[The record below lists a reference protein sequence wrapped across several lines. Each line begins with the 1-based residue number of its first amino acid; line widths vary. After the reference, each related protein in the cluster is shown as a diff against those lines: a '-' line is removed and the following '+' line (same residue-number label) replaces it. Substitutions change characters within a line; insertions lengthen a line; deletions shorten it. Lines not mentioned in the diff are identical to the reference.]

1 METTENTIQ
10 TKKCYKCGRELP
22 LSEFSKNSA
31 AKDGYDYYCRSCKS
45 IMSKEVRERRKSNKI
60 KESGIYPANFFDI
73 NTVGG
78 GNPLLADFTARD
90 LMEELRAR
98 GYRGQLEYT
107 SKINLETI

>member
-1 METTENTIQ
+1 METTENTK

-45 IMSKEVRERRKSNKI
+45 IMSKEGRERTKANKI
-60 KESGIYPANFFDI
+60 KESGIYPANFFDR

-78 GNPLLADFTARD
+78 GQSVTR
-90 LMEELRAR
+90 
-98 GYRGQLEYT
+98 
-107 SKINLETI
+107 

>member
-1 METTENTIQ
+1 MQKYYVKRKTGKEKGQQGKEIRHLSGQ
-10 TKKCYKCGRELP
+10 LLQQKCHR
-22 LSEFSKNSA
+22 
-31 AKDGYDYYCRSCKS
+31 
-45 IMSKEVRERRKSNKI
+45 
-60 KESGIYPANFFDI
+60 
-73 NTVGG
+73 G

>member
-10 TKKCYKCGRELP
+10 TKKCSKCGRKLP
-22 LSEFSKNSA
+22 LSEFSKNNST
-31 AKDGYDYYCRSCKS
+31 KDGYESYCRGCKNQYV
-45 IMSKEVRERRKSNKI
+45 KELRQRHKAEIAQK
-60 KESGIYPANFFDI
+60 SGIYPANFFDK